1 MRCMLYLF
9 FFFLLGKRKRWDGD
23 WNGQK
28 GWKDFGV
35 RCVCV
40 CVWIEFS
47 GVLTSSYAASLYGDV
62 ILCVG
67 ETVQIWCRIGA
78 GAGEVSHGTGRV
90 AGAGAGSGAGSG
102 TGSGAGGDPWGEE
115 EEEEKKIVLSL

>member
-1 MRCMLYLF
+1 M
-9 FFFLLGKRKRWDGD
+9 
-23 WNGQK
+23 
-28 GWKDFGV
+28 GW
-35 RCVCV
+35 RLEWAERMERLWCQMCVCV

-102 TGSGAGGDPWGEE
+102 PGSGAGGDPWGEA